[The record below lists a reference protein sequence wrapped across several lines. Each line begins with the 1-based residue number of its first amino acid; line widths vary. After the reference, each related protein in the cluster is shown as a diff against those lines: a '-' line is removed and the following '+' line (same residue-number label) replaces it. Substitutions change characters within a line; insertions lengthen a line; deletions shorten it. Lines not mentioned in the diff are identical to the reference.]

1 MCVRKLVHFVVVLLS
16 GGERNLSR
24 DYTQT
29 VVVVTCSSLS
39 LSLLSVVGLL
49 NQHHRPQSVRL
60 SVVYFWVAGT
70 VPASSLTKIVLF
82 AFSSWR
88 DL

>member
-1 MCVRKLVHFVVVLLS
+1 MCVLKLVHFVVVLLS
-16 GGERNLSR
+16 RGERNLSR

-29 VVVVTCSSLS
+29 VVVVTCSS

>member
-16 GGERNLSR
+16 RGERNLSR

-29 VVVVTCSSLS
+29 VVVVTCSS